1 MQHYGNRALLGDD
14 YFRMAIIGGDVDHL
28 FARGCAKLASSFGFV
43 VCTTDKPGVDLG
55 VVEAASERE
64 GSNLIVFGFGEP
76 RTDDPAPSK
85 IRSMGANGLMCRI
98 THCSSSEQATRVD
111 AELVKRAHS
120 VLFMSCGDRES
131 SVLAQCR
138 RAGIPVASYR
148 TYSPENLEDDERVT
162 EPQEAFL
169 FMAAACRRWQ
179 ALREVHTLVEPKTV
193 QLV

>member
-14 YFRMAIIGGDVDHL
+14 YFRMAIIGGDVDL
-28 FARGCAKLASSFGFV
+28 EFARGCAKLASSFGFV
-43 VCTTDKPGVDLG
+43 VCTTDRHCADRGVI
-55 VVEAASERE
+55 AATSDRE
-64 GSNLIVFGFGEP
+64 GSHLIVFGVGEP
-76 RTDDPAPSK
+76 RTDDPARSK

-98 THCSSSEQATRVD
+98 NQCSTSETATRVD
-111 AELVKRAHS
+111 AELVKNAHS

-138 RAGIPVASYR
+138 KGGVPVASYR
-148 TYSPENLEDDERVT
+148 TYSPDNLQEDEIVT

-179 ALREVHTLVEPKTV
+179 AQREIHTMVEPKTV